1 LLDTRQIFC
10 EREVVERG
18 KELRECR
25 DVHGLIIMA
34 GLRGCGLDDTFGDH
48 MENGYISRRL
58 FAGLMAGAL
67 LGGSGVVAQQGAVAP
82 APAATAVVPSPKLAG
97 IAHVALRV
105 ANLDASVAFYEKLG
119 FVKAFALS
127 RDGAV
132 YEAFIKIDDR
142 QFLELYPVD
151 AKNTQIGFLHL
162 CFEGKDLPAVHD
174 YYVAH
179 GLTPNAVRTAGAG
192 NLLFTMPGPASP
204 TGPQNMEYTQYMPG
218 SLHSKDFGQHLGA
231 GRIATGLVTV
241 KLAVDDPAGAKAF
254 YLTKLGFD
262 AVAGTEN
269 VVALPGNPEET
280 IEFAPKSPQGFKSSI
295 VLEVASVAK
304 AGVALAAAGVTFEK
318 KAKGL
323 SLMDPDGNDIVLM
336 PKVAPAVAMVR

>member
-1 LLDTRQIFC
+1 
-10 EREVVERG
+10 
-18 KELRECR
+18 
-25 DVHGLIIMA
+25 
-34 GLRGCGLDDTFGDH
+34 
-48 MENGYISRRL
+48 MENGYISRRV

-67 LGGSGVVAQQGAVAP
+67 MSGSGVLAQQGAVAP
-82 APAATAVVPSPKLAG
+82 ASAPVVPSAKLAG

-105 ANLDASVAFYEKLG
+105 KNLDASVAFYEKLG

-151 AKNTQIGFLHL
+151 PKNMQIGFLHL

-179 GLTPNAVRTAGAG
+179 GLKPNAVRTAGAG
-192 NLLFTMPGPASP
+192 NLLFTMPGPMSP

-218 SLHSKDFGQHLGA
+218 SLHSKDFGQHLGE
-231 GRIATGLVTV
+231 GRVATALVGV

-254 YLTKLGFD
+254 YLDKLGFD
-262 AVAGTEN
+262 AVPGNGMA
-269 VVALPGNPEET
+269 VALPGNPEEQ
-280 IEFAPKSPQGFKSSI
+280 IEFAAKEPQGFKSSI
-295 VLEVASVAK
+295 SLEVASVAK
-304 AGVALAAAGVTFEK
+304 AGVALASSGVSFSKT
-318 KAKGL
+318 AKGL
-323 SLMDPDGNDIVLM
+323 LLMDPDGNEIVL
-336 PKVAPAVAMVR
+336 VAKGGVAVAAR